1 MTFSLLDSGAKLQ
14 AESVDIA
21 NPVRDLSQN
30 MQSAASHAQL
40 EEVLRQCEYF
50 ELRGYELI
58 VSPGQ
63 QQFVLLIEMIVLILM
78 GRYCGAK
85 QLYNRVHSS
94 SMLSSPTEDKTSAMD
109 ILWNLANNLLLKDS
123 PKIFQILERMI
134 MDSTLSF
141 VSEKMATVIRQ
152 RLVCQLAISFL
163 SIRLSTAAYYLGY
176 TSPKEAMQYLISLGW
191 TAATTTDDVF
201 LSPPNKQSDSW
212 LLLLSQSFYP
222 AASVDSISN
231 DSSAISE
238 VECKFLTFLE
248 QKRMNT

>member
-1 MTFSLLDSGAKLQ
+1 
-14 AESVDIA
+14 
-21 NPVRDLSQN
+21 
-30 MQSAASHAQL
+30 
-40 EEVLRQCEYF
+40 
-50 ELRGYELI
+50 
-58 VSPGQ
+58 
-63 QQFVLLIEMIVLILM
+63 MIVLILM

-85 QLYNRVHSS
+85 QLYNRVYSP
-94 SMLSSPTEDKTSAMD
+94 SMISSPTEDKTNAMG
-109 ILWNLANNLLLKDS
+109 ILWNLANNLLFKDS
-123 PKIFQILERMI
+123 QKSFQILERMI

-141 VSEKMATVIRQ
+141 ASEKMATVIRQ
-152 RLVCQLAISFL
+152 RLVCQLAMSFL

-176 TSPKEAMQYLISLGW
+176 TSREDAMQYLISLGW

-222 AASVDSISN
+222 EASADTIPN

-238 VECKFLTFLE
+238 AECKFQTLTSAITFLE